1 MATIKHVKTP
11 DGVTHDIGGGG
22 GGSSTYT
29 LTKSGSTITLTGS
42 GGDVSSVVDSNTTY
56 SISISGHTITLTPSS
71 GSAQTV
77 TVPDNNTTYTIGIN
91 GSTITLT
98 PSSGSAQTIT
108 IPDATTSASGVMSS
122 SDKTKLDGIA
132 SGAEVNV
139 QSDWN
144 QTDTTADD
152 YIKNK
157 PTIPPGV
164 TVDSALSTTST
175 NPVENRVITNALNDK
190 VDKEAGKGLSTN
202 DFTTAEKN
210 KLAGIQAGAEVNVQ
224 ADWNEADSSSDAYIK
239 NKPSIPTV
247 NNGTLTIQKNGTTVD
262 TFTANQSG
270 NTTANITVPTATSE
284 LTNDSDYVSDASY
297 VHTDNNFTNSDV
309 SKLNG
314 IESGAE
320 VNVQADWSQTDATAD
335 DYIKNKPSLSA
346 VATSGD
352 YDDLTNKPT
361 IPTVNDGT
369 LTIQKNGTTID
380 TFTANQSGNT
390 TVNVTVPTAT
400 SQLTNDS
407 GYLTSESDPVY
418 SASPASGI
426 TSSDISNWN
435 DKQDELISGTNIKTI
450 NGTSILGSGN
460 ITTPDD
466 DTTYSLSK
474 SGGTVTLTG
483 SDGSTSSV
491 SVPTATSDLTNDSN
505 FVSDANYVHTDNN
518 FTNSDVTKLNGIESG
533 AEVNVQADWN
543 QTDSSADDYIK
554 NKPIIPPG
562 STVDPA
568 LDPTSSNAVANSA
581 IVAALDTKV
590 DKVTGKGLSE
600 EDFTSA
606 EKTKLSG
613 IASGAEVNVQA
624 DWNVTNTSSDAYI
637 KNKPTLADWVIS
649 TGSSGNWKWRI
660 WNSGLKE
667 VEGKYDGTPAT
678 GKHYATVGGLYGYRV
693 DSLSIP
699 TAARFTNTDYK
710 VVANWTIGSGFAM
723 DAGTVSSRTTSG
735 FNLYALASAANQSTV
750 HIHFYCIGH

>member
-1 MATIKHVKTP
+1 MATIQYITTP
-11 DGVTHDIGGGG
+11 DGVTHNIGGGG
-22 GGSSTYT
+22 GGSP
-29 LTKSGSTITLTGS
+29 I
-42 GGDVSSVVDSNTTY
+42 TY
-56 SISISGHTITLTPSS
+56 SISLGAVSSNTVPLILTGSNGTTDTVYLKGAGSATMSVSGDTMTITTSSGQTITYTFTGAGDTTTYTITATPSS
-71 GSAQTV
+71 GTAQTV
-77 TVPDNNTTYTIGIN
+77 T
-91 GSTITLT
+91 
-98 PSSGSAQTIT
+98 
-108 IPDATTSASGVMSS
+108 IPAATTSSAGLMTSA
-122 SDKTKLDGIA
+122 DKTKLNGIE
-132 SGAEVNV
+132 SGAEANV
-139 QSDWN
+139 QADWN
-144 QTDTTADD
+144 QTDSSADD

-157 PTIPPGV
+157 PTIPSGV
-164 TVDSALSTTST
+164 VVDSALSTTSA

-210 KLAGIQAGAEVNVQ
+210 KLAGIQAGAEQNVQ
-224 ADWNEADSSSDAYIK
+224 ADWNETNSSSDAYIK
-239 NKPSIPTV
+239 NKPSIPSV
-247 NNGTLTIQKNGTTVD
+247 G
-262 TFTANQSG
+262 
-270 NTTANITVPTATSE
+270 
-284 LTNDSDYVSDASY
+284 
-297 VHTDNNFTNSDV
+297 
-309 SKLNG
+309 
-314 IESGAE
+314 
-320 VNVQADWSQTDATAD
+320 
-335 DYIKNKPSLSA
+335 
-346 VATSGD
+346 
-352 YDDLTNKPT
+352 
-361 IPTVNDGT
+361 DGT

-435 DKQDELISGTNIKTI
+435 DKQDELVSGTNIKTI

-518 FTNSDVTKLNGIESG
+518 FTNADVTKLNGIESG

-562 STVDPA
+562 SVIDPA
-568 LDPTSSNAVANSA
+568 LDPDSSNAVANSA

-590 DKVTGKGLSE
+590 DKVTGMGLSQE
-600 EDFTSA
+600 NFTSA

-613 IASGAEVNVQA
+613 IESGAEVNVQA
-624 DWNVTNTSSDAYI
+624 NWNETNTSSDAYI
-637 KNKPTLADWVIS
+637 QNKPT
-649 TGSSGNWKWRI
+649 
-660 WNSGLKE
+660 
-667 VEGKYDGTPAT
+667 
-678 GKHYATVGGLYGYRV
+678 
-693 DSLSIP
+693 IP
-699 TAARFTNTDYK
+699 TATSELTNDSNFVSDANYVHTDNNYTTADATKVSDIADYVIEEGTSSSWQYRKWNNGNYECWTTFTPTQKTGTSYNGMYYATYTVNAAFPITFLDTPEVIASCRSATMGFLGDITVTASQITRYDMYRAGGGN
-710 VVANWTIGSGFAM
+710 VGSALSVFVIG
-723 DAGTVSSRTTSG
+723 RWK
-735 FNLYALASAANQSTV
+735 
-750 HIHFYCIGH
+750 

>member
-1 MATIKHVKTP
+1 MATIKYITTP
-11 DGVTHDIGGGG
+11 DGVTHNIGGG
-22 GGSSTYT
+22 GGSS
-29 LTKSGSTITLTGS
+29 I
-42 GGDVSSVVDSNTTY
+42 TY
-56 SISISGHTITLTPSS
+56 SISLGAVSSNTVPLILTGSNGTTDTVYLKGAGSATMSVSGDTMTITTSSGQTITYTFTGAGDTTTYTITATPSS
-71 GSAQTV
+71 GTAQTV
-77 TVPDNNTTYTIGIN
+77 T
-91 GSTITLT
+91 
-98 PSSGSAQTIT
+98 
-108 IPDATTSASGVMSS
+108 IPAATTSSAGLMTSA
-122 SDKTKLDGIA
+122 DKTKLNGIE
-132 SGAEVNV
+132 SGAEANV
-139 QSDWN
+139 QADWN
-144 QTDTTADD
+144 QTDSSADD

-157 PTIPPGV
+157 PTIPSGV
-164 TVDSALSTTST
+164 VVDSALSTTSA
-175 NPVENRVITNALNDK
+175 NPVENRVITNALNNK
-190 VDKEAGKGLSTN
+190 VDKETGKGLSTN

-210 KLAGIQAGAEVNVQ
+210 KLAGIQAGAEQNVQ
-224 ADWNEADSSSDAYIK
+224 ADWNEAD
-239 NKPSIPTV
+239 T
-247 NNGTLTIQKNGTTVD
+247 
-262 TFTANQSG
+262 
-270 NTTANITVPTATSE
+270 
-284 LTNDSDYVSDASY
+284 
-297 VHTDNNFTNSDV
+297 
-309 SKLNG
+309 
-314 IESGAE
+314 
-320 VNVQADWSQTDATAD
+320 TAD
-335 DYIKNKPSLSA
+335 DYIKNKPTLSA

-435 DKQDELISGTNIKTI
+435 DKQDELVSGTNIKTI

-491 SVPTATSDLTNDSN
+491 TVPTATSDLTNDSN

-518 FTNSDVTKLNGIESG
+518 FTNADVTKLNGIEAG

-562 STVDPA
+562 SVIDPA
-568 LDPTSSNAVANSA
+568 LDPDSSNAVANSA

-590 DKVTGKGLSE
+590 DKVTGMGLSQE
-600 EDFTSA
+600 SFTTA

-613 IASGAEVNVQA
+613 IATGAEVNVQA
-624 DWNVTNTSSDAYI
+624 NWNEANTSSDAYI
-637 KNKPTLADWVIS
+637 QNKPT
-649 TGSSGNWKWRI
+649 
-660 WNSGLKE
+660 
-667 VEGKYDGTPAT
+667 
-678 GKHYATVGGLYGYRV
+678 
-693 DSLSIP
+693 IP
-699 TAARFTNTDYK
+699 TATSELTNDSNFVSDANYVHTDNNYTTADATK
-710 VVANWTIGSGFAM
+710 VSDIADYVIEEGTSGSWQYRKWNNGNYECWTTLTPTQK
-723 DAGTVSSRTTSG
+723 AGTSYNGMYYATYTVNTAFPITFLNTPEVIASCRSATMG
-735 FNLYALASAANQSTV
+735 FLGDITVTASQITRYDMYRAGGGNVGSALSV
-750 HIHFYCIGH
+750 FVIGRWK